1 MQVLD
6 LSENFLNRTQ
16 EILFQYI
23 KGKTKR
29 NWLNKNLIVTPKA
42 KGDLGF
48 FNLIDFYYAQKCTTL
63 RRYAK
68 DVTDDPVSY
77 THLRAHETGA

>member
-6 LSENFLNRTQ
+6 LSENFLMRTE
-16 EILFQYI
+16 EILFRYI

-29 NWLNKNLIVTPKA
+29 NWLSRDIIITPKI
-42 KGDLGF
+42 KGGLGF
-48 FNLIDFYYAQKCTTL
+48 FKIIDFYYAQKCTTL

-68 DVTDDPVSY
+68 EVTDD
-77 THLRAHETGA
+77 L